1 MEGAKCQG
9 GRVREDVDGC
19 TVGWIIRDCKSGI
32 VNLLLLL
39 LLLWKCSL
47 EFGLVWFGLVW
58 FGFGVVW
65 CGLPVPSKQ
74 SR

>member
-1 MEGAKCQG
+1 M
-9 GRVREDVDGC
+9 DVQLDGLLG
-19 TVGWIIRDCKSGI
+19 TVCKSGI

-58 FGFGVVW
+58 FGFGLVW